1 MSDPLPLSVLVRT
14 FNEAD
19 RIERTLRSA
28 AKLGGELVVI
38 DAGSSDATVEIA
50 KACGAKVYTNPWP
63 GFGPQRHF
71 GEEKCRFDWVFSLD
85 ADEILPDALV
95 AEIRAAMAE
104 PSPPRLMLVRK
115 ASILPGHDRPP
126 PLAFCHEQILI
137 YDRRIAR
144 TGPNPNWDHLEISAD
159 DKPFRLKT
167 PLWHYSL
174 RDLHHAIS
182 KALYVGKLAADTR
195 PVRSVGA
202 LTARMIVE
210 FPIAFVRYYIGR
222 RFCLAGADGL
232 LYAWVGAYSRFI
244 RIALMRE
251 RALRERRRP

>member
-1 MSDPLPLSVLVRT
+1 MTNSLPLSVLVRT

-38 DAGSSDATVEIA
+38 DAGSTDATVEIA
-50 KACGAKVYTNPWP
+50 RRCGANVYANPWP
-63 GFGPQRHF
+63 GFGPQRFF
-71 GEEKCRFDWVFSLD
+71 GEGKCGFDWVFSLD
-85 ADEILPDALV
+85 ADEVLPDALI

-104 PSPPRLMLVRK
+104 PSPPRLMIVRK

-126 PLAFCHEQILI
+126 PLAFCHAQILI

-144 TGPNPNWDHLEISAD
+144 TGPNPNWDKLEISAPD
-159 DKPFRLKT
+159 APRTLPT

-174 RDLHHAIS
+174 RDLSHAIS
-182 KALYVGKLAADTR
+182 KALYVGKLAADTQ

-222 RFCLAGADGL
+222 RFFLAGADGL
-232 LYAWVGAYSRFI
+232 LYAWAGAYSRFI

-251 RALRERRRP
+251 RALRERAR

>member
-1 MSDPLPLSVLVRT
+1 MAASLPLSVLVRT

-38 DAGSSDATVEIA
+38 DAGSTDDTVAIA
-50 KACGAKVYTNPWP
+50 KRCGAVVYTNPWP

-71 GEEKCRFDWVFSLD
+71 GEGQCAFDWVFSLD
-85 ADEILPDALV
+85 ADEVLPDALV

-104 PSPPRLMLVRK
+104 KVPPRLMIVRK

-126 PLAFCHEQILI
+126 PLPFCHEQILI

-144 TGPNPNWDHLEISAD
+144 TGPNPNWDKLEIGVP
-159 DKPFRLKT
+159 DKPRRLVT

-174 RDLHHAIS
+174 RDLSHAIS
-182 KALYVGKLAADTR
+182 KALYVGKLAADTQ
-195 PVRSVGA
+195 PVRSVGG

-222 RFCLAGADGL
+222 RFILAGADGL
-232 LYAWVGAYSRFI
+232 LYAWVGAYSRFV

-251 RALRERRRP
+251 RAQRARR